1 MSKTP
6 DTVADAGAPA
16 TATDAADAKARKRRR
31 WRFLLLVVLPLVAVA
46 SIGWLYLAGGR
57 YVTTDNAYVSAQ
69 KVLITADVSGR
80 IIEADVI
87 EGAKVHPGDLL
98 FSIDAANYEAAVK
111 QAEAQLEQ
119 ARSDYMNLRA
129 TVQSLADEKILAQ
142 QVIDARS
149 TQLTKRK
156 GLVAKGVT
164 AADAMND
171 WRVTVASAKAELAGL
186 QKTEAEALAKLLG
199 NRDLPL
205 ESFPAYMLA
214 AAQLDK
220 ARTELDKTKI
230 RAPIEGIATQVSN
243 IQIGRFI
250 AAGTPVFAVIADAG
264 PWVEANLKETDLTH
278 VALGQDVTITVDTF
292 PDRVW
297 HGRVE
302 SISPGTGAQFSVLP
316 AQNASGNWVK
326 VVQRVPVRIAF
337 APSESTQA
345 LRSGLS
351 VYVSIDTKHQR
362 TLANLFGHS
371 ATAET
376 TTPAA
381 TAAN

>member
-16 TATDAADAKARKRRR
+16 TATDAADVKARKRRR

-250 AAGTPVFAVIADAG
+250 AAGTPVFAVIADAE

-297 HGRVE
+297 HGRVD

>member
-1 MSKTP
+1 MSKKP
-6 DTVADAGAPA
+6 DAIADAGAPA
-16 TATDAADAKARKRRR
+16 AAQDCKARKRRR
-31 WRFLLLVVLPLVAVA
+31 LRVLLLVVLPIVALA

-69 KVLITADVSGR
+69 KVLITPDVSGR
-80 IIEADVI
+80 IVAANVV

-98 FSIDAANYEAAVK
+98 FSIDPSNYEAAVK
-111 QAEAQLEQ
+111 QAEAQLAQ

-129 TVQSLADEKILAQ
+129 TVQSLAGEKTLAQ

-186 QKTEAEALAKLLG
+186 EKTEAEALAKLLG

-214 AAQLDK
+214 GAQLEK
-220 ARTELDKTKI
+220 AQSDLDKTKI
-230 RAPIEGIATQVSN
+230 RAPIEGIATQVPN
-243 IQIGRFI
+243 IQIGRYI
-250 AAGTPVFAVIADAG
+250 AAGTPVFAVVAEAE
-264 PWVEANLKETDLTH
+264 PWVDANLKETDLTH

-297 HGRVE
+297 HGRVQ

-337 APSESTQA
+337 ASSESTQA
-345 LRSGLS
+345 LRAGLS

-362 TLANLFGHS
+362 TLAGLFGHS

-376 TTPAA
+376 A
-381 TAAN
+381 TAAETAAN